1 MGGIHMLAQ
10 DIMTTRVITV
20 TPGTPLRDAVQLM
33 LEHRISGLP
42 VVGDSGRLVG
52 IVTEAD
58 LLLKEAKP
66 HPQPPVLEWFGRS
79 LWLERWLSSARK
91 AEGQTVGDV
100 MTHNVVTADEHTPVE
115 ELAARMIRF
124 RVNRL
129 PIVRDGAVVGIVT
142 RADILKVFMR
152 SDETLSAQCRSLVT
166 EFLLPWEEVGIHV
179 DRGVVHVRGR
189 VSSPGR
195 RNELLQRLWS
205 VDGVIA
211 VDDRDLLHGYPAHML
226 MGE

>member
-1 MGGIHMLAQ
+1 MIAQ

-20 TPGTPLRDAVQLM
+20 TPAAPLRDAVRLM

-42 VVGDSGRLVG
+42 VVDESGRLVG

-58 LLLKEAKP
+58 FLLKEVKP
-66 HPQPPVLEWFGRS
+66 HPQPPVLEWFGHS

-100 MTHNVVTADEHTPVE
+100 MTHNVVTADEQTPVE
-115 ELAARMIRF
+115 ELASRMTRF

-129 PIVRDGAVVGIVT
+129 PVVRDGAVVGIVT
-142 RADILKVFMR
+142 RADVLKVFLR
-152 SDETLSAQCRSLVT
+152 PDDTLTLQCRRLVG
-166 EFLLPWEEVGIHV
+166 EFVLPTEEVGV
-179 DRGVVHVRGR
+179 DVERGVVRVRGR

-195 RNELLQRLWS
+195 RNELLQRLWT
-205 VDGVIA
+205 VDGVIGL
-211 VDDRDLLHGYPAHML
+211 DDRDLVHAYPAHML

>member
-1 MGGIHMLAQ
+1 MTAQ
-10 DIMTTRVITV
+10 DIMTSRVITV
-20 TPGTPLRDAVQLM
+20 TPATPLRDAVRLM

-42 VVGDSGRLVG
+42 VIDDAGRLVG

-79 LWLERWLSSARK
+79 LWLERWLSPARK
-91 AEGQTVGDV
+91 AEGQTVGEV
-100 MTHNVVTADEHTPVE
+100 MTHNVVTADEQTPVE
-115 ELAARMIRF
+115 ELAARMIRY

-129 PIVRDGAVVGIVT
+129 PIVRAGAVVGIVT

-152 SDETLSAQCRSLVT
+152 SDEALAVQCRRLVG
-166 EFLLPWEEVGIHV
+166 EFLLPAEEVGIDV
-179 DRGVVHVRGR
+179 DRGVVHLRGR
-189 VSSPGR
+189 VASPGR
-195 RNELLQRLWS
+195 RSDLLQRLWT
-205 VDGVIA
+205 VDGVIGL
-211 VDDRDLLHGYPAHML
+211 DDRELVHAFPAHML

>member
-1 MGGIHMLAQ
+1 MLAQ
-10 DIMTTRVITV
+10 DIMTHRVITV
-20 TPGTPLRDAVQLM
+20 TPATPLRDAVRLM
-33 LEHRISGLP
+33 LAHRISGLP
-42 VVGDSGRLVG
+42 VVDDSGRLVG

-79 LWLERWLSSARK
+79 LWLERWVSPARK
-91 AEGQTVGDV
+91 AEGQTVGEV
-100 MTHNVVTADEHTPVE
+100 MTHNVVTADEQTPVE
-115 ELAARMIRF
+115 ELAARMIRY

-129 PIVRDGAVVGIVT
+129 PIVRDGAVVAIVT
-142 RADILKVFMR
+142 RADVLKVFLR
-152 SDETLSAQCRSLVT
+152 SDETLTAQCRRLVGEFILPT
-166 EFLLPWEEVGIHV
+166 EDVGVDV

-189 VSSPGR
+189 VASPGR
-195 RNELLQRLWS
+195 RSELLQLLWT

-211 VDDRDLLHGYPAHML
+211 VDDRDLLHAYPAHML